1 MRIIF
6 INFFFFIYFCSFNT
20 YSQTISVVDINFL
33 IDNNSY
39 YNKIISDIELNQQ
52 EYLKQFEIKENEL
65 QLKFEEIE
73 SSRLILSDKEINLQI
88 DEYNNQ
94 LTQYTEM
101 IDKFNFHYQNQII
114 NIREAIL
121 KEIIKLIEIYA
132 VENSIDL
139 ILDST
144 SYLIASNSL
153 NITNDINNELEK
165 LNLNLEYKNFEE
177 N

>member
-1 MRIIF
+1 LRIIF
-6 INFFFFIYFCSFNT
+6 INFFFLIYFFSFNT

-52 EYLKQFEIKENEL
+52 EYLKKFEIKENEL

-73 SSRLILSDKEINLQI
+73 NSRLILSDKEINLQI

-94 LTQYTEM
+94 LNQYTEM

-132 VENSIDL
+132 VENSVDL

-153 NITNDINNELEK
+153 DITNDIYNELEK

>member
-6 INFFFFIYFCSFNT
+6 INFFFFIYFFSFNI

-52 EYLKQFEIKENEL
+52 EYLKKFEIKENEL

-73 SSRLILSDKEINLQI
+73 SSKLILSDKEINLQI

>member
-6 INFFFFIYFCSFNT
+6 INFFFLIYFFSFNT

-52 EYLKQFEIKENEL
+52 EYLKKFEIKENEL

-73 SSRLILSDKEINLQI
+73 NSRLILSDKEINLQI

-94 LTQYTEM
+94 LNQYTEM

-114 NIREAIL
+114 NIREIIL
-121 KEIIKLIEIYA
+121 NEIIYLLEEYA
-132 VENSIDL
+132 INNNIDL

-144 SYLIASNSL
+144 SYLIASNTID
-153 NITNDINNELEK
+153 ITESINNELK
-165 LNLNLEYKNFEE
+165 KINLRLEYIDFE
-177 N
+177 

>member
-1 MRIIF
+1 M
-6 INFFFFIYFCSFNT
+6 
-20 YSQTISVVDINFL
+20 
-33 IDNNSY
+33 
-39 YNKIISDIELNQQ
+39 
-52 EYLKQFEIKENEL
+52 
-65 QLKFEEIE
+65 KFEEIE